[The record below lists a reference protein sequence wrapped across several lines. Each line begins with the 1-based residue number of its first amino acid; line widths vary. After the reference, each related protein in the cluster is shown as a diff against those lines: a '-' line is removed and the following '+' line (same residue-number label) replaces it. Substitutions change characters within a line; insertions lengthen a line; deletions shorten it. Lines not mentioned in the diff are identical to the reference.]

1 MKLKS
6 MNHVLSVII
15 RCDVI
20 IKNGQEQFVGLYYD
34 RVRFDRPIVLF
45 KCDWGLNYY
54 LSKALELMSVPCVA
68 QKLLARALFN
78 NTKEGDFIDT
88 IYFSEVASI
97 YRNLPAFSDEKE
109 DFDEELNND
118 VLHQLYQLEKD
129 ICKRAEK
136 KFWKKRIKNQIV
148 KHIKIQINAVSDD
161 NVREELQKSISELAA
176 RYEMDYRIIHN
187 ASQSTDEYY
196 LESEVEEHNFDLW
209 IMVMLSTKDQKI
221 YVGNRTIFQSFEMKN
236 VDLACEYIKT
246 LAETTCTELVQK
258 TNQYCDEFKINPR
271 LYDIAENT
279 LKTMLKINYN
289 WNGIEYGFYGSNKT
303 AFMTYLRDQDD
314 PSRMYEICIT
324 YNELL
329 RNPDA
334 FKQLI
339 ENPKIV
345 RKWNFWSRRKK
356 YREELFDE
364 KFQTIGQ

>member
-6 MNHVLSVII
+6 MNHALSVIK

-34 RVRFDRPIVLF
+34 RVRFDRPIVIF

-54 LSKALELMSVPCVA
+54 LSKALELMPVPGVEH
-68 QKLLARALFN
+68 KPLARALFN

-88 IYFSEVASI
+88 IYISAVATI
-97 YRNLPAFSDEKE
+97 YESLPDFNVERE
-109 DFDEELNND
+109 NFDEELNND
-118 VLHQLYQLEKD
+118 VLLQLYQLETD

-136 KFWKKRIKNQIV
+136 KFWKQKIKNQTEEKSV
-148 KHIKIQINAVSDD
+148 DT
-161 NVREELQKSISELAA
+161 VREMLQKKVSELAA
-176 RYEMDYRIIHN
+176 KYEMDYRIIHN
-187 ASQSTDEYY
+187 ASQSTDEFY

-221 YVGNRTIFQSFEMKN
+221 YVGNRAIFQSFEMEN
-236 VDLACEYIKT
+236 VEVACEYIKA
-246 LAETTCTELVQK
+246 LAETTCTDLVQK
-258 TNQYCDEFKINPR
+258 INQYCDEFKINPR

-289 WNGIEYGFYGSNKT
+289 GNGIEYGFYGSNKT
-303 AFMTYLRDQDD
+303 AFMTYLRDQDV

-334 FKQLI
+334 FKKLI
-339 ENPKIV
+339 ENPKVV

-356 YREELFDE
+356 YRKELFDE
-364 KFQTIGQ
+364 KFQTIEQ

>member
-54 LSKALELMSVPCVA
+54 LSKALELMPVSCVEH
-68 QKLLARALFN
+68 KPLARALFN

-279 LKTMLKINYN
+279 LKTMLKMNYN

>member
-6 MNHVLSVII
+6 MNHVLSVINK
-15 RCDVI
+15 CDVI
-20 IKNGQEQFVGLYYD
+20 IKNGQDQFVRLYYD

-54 LSKALELMSVPCVA
+54 LSKALELMPVSCVEH
-68 QKLLARALFN
+68 KPLARALFN

-118 VLHQLYQLEKD
+118 VLLQLYQLEKD

-136 KFWKKRIKNQIV
+136 KFWKQKIKNQTEEKSV
-148 KHIKIQINAVSDD
+148 DT
-161 NVREELQKSISELAA
+161 VREKLQKKVSELASK
-176 RYEMDYRIIHN
+176 YEMDYRIIHN
-187 ASQSTDEYY
+187 ASQSSDEYY

-209 IMVMLSTKDQKI
+209 IMVMFSTKDQKI
-221 YVGNRTIFQSFEMKN
+221 YVGNRAIFQSFEKEN
-236 VDLACEYIKT
+236 VDVVCEYVKA
-246 LAETTCTELVQK
+246 LAETTCTDLVQK
-258 TNQYCDEFKINPR
+258 INQYCDEFKINPR

-279 LKTMLKINYN
+279 LKTMLKMNYN

-303 AFMTYLRDQDD
+303 AFMTYLRDQDE

-334 FKQLI
+334 FKKLI

-356 YREELFDE
+356 YRKELFDE
-364 KFQTIGQ
+364 KFQTIEQ

>member
-6 MNHVLSVII
+6 MNHVLSVINK
-15 RCDVI
+15 CDVI

-34 RVRFDRPIVLF
+34 RVRCDRPIVLF

-54 LSKALELMSVPCVA
+54 LSKALELMPVPCVE

-97 YRNLPAFSDEKE
+97 YRNLPAFCDEKE

-118 VLHQLYQLEKD
+118 VLLQLYQLEKD
-129 ICKRAEK
+129 ICKRTEK
-136 KFWKKRIKNQIV
+136 KFWKQKIKNQTEEKSV
-148 KHIKIQINAVSDD
+148 DT
-161 NVREELQKSISELAA
+161 VREMLQKKVSELAA
-176 RYEMDYRIIHN
+176 KYEMDYRIIHN
-187 ASQSTDEYY
+187 ASQSTDEFY

-209 IMVMLSTKDQKI
+209 IVVMLSTKDQKI
-221 YVGNRTIFQSFEMKN
+221 YVGNRAIFQSFEMEN
-236 VDLACEYIKT
+236 VEVACEYIKA
-246 LAETTCTELVQK
+246 LAETTCTDLVQK
-258 TNQYCDEFKINPR
+258 INQYCDEFKINPR

-279 LKTMLKINYN
+279 LKTMLKMNYN
-289 WNGIEYGFYGSNKT
+289 WNGIEYGFYGSSKT

-334 FKQLI
+334 FKKLI
-339 ENPKIV
+339 ENPKVV

-356 YREELFDE
+356 YRKELFDE
-364 KFQTIGQ
+364 KFQTIEQ

>member
-6 MNHVLSVII
+6 MNHALSVIK

-20 IKNGQEQFVGLYYD
+20 IKNGQDQFVGLYYD

-54 LSKALELMSVPCVA
+54 LSKALELMPVSCVEH
-68 QKLLARALFN
+68 KPLARALFN

-97 YRNLPAFSDEKE
+97 YRNLPAFCDEKE

-118 VLHQLYQLEKD
+118 VLLQLYQLEKD

-136 KFWKKRIKNQIV
+136 KFWKQKIKNQTEEKSV
-148 KHIKIQINAVSDD
+148 DT
-161 NVREELQKSISELAA
+161 VREKLQKKVSELASK
-176 RYEMDYRIIHN
+176 YEMDYRIIHN
-187 ASQSTDEYY
+187 ASQSSDEYY

-209 IMVMLSTKDQKI
+209 IMVMFSTKDQKI
-221 YVGNRTIFQSFEMKN
+221 YVGNRAIFQSFEMEN
-236 VDLACEYIKT
+236 VDVVCEYVKT
-246 LAETTCTELVQK
+246 LAETTCTDLVQK
-258 TNQYCDEFKINPR
+258 INQYCDEFKINPR

-289 WNGIEYGFYGSNKT
+289 GNGIEYGFYGSNKT
-303 AFMTYLRDQDD
+303 AFMAYLRDQDE

-334 FKQLI
+334 FKKLI

-345 RKWNFWSRRKK
+345 RK
-356 YREELFDE
+356 
-364 KFQTIGQ
+364 

>member
-6 MNHVLSVII
+6 MNHVLSVINK
-15 RCDVI
+15 CDVI
-20 IKNGQEQFVGLYYD
+20 IKNGQDQFVGLYYD

-54 LSKALELMSVPCVA
+54 LSKALELMPVSCVEH
-68 QKLLARALFN
+68 KPLARALFN

-118 VLHQLYQLEKD
+118 VLLQLYQLEKD

-136 KFWKKRIKNQIV
+136 KFWKQKIINQTEEKSV
-148 KHIKIQINAVSDD
+148 DT
-161 NVREELQKSISELAA
+161 VREKLQKKVSELASK
-176 RYEMDYRIIHN
+176 YEMDYRIIHN
-187 ASQSTDEYY
+187 ASQSSDEYY

-221 YVGNRTIFQSFEMKN
+221 YVGNRAMFHSFEMEN
-236 VDLACEYIKT
+236 VDVVCEYIKA
-246 LAETTCTELVQK
+246 LAETTCTDLVQK
-258 TNQYCDEFKINPR
+258 INQYCDEFKINPR

-279 LKTMLKINYN
+279 LKTMLKMNYN

-303 AFMTYLRDQDD
+303 AFMAYLRDQDE

-334 FKQLI
+334 FKKLI

-356 YREELFDE
+356 YRKELFDE
-364 KFQTIGQ
+364 KFQTIEQ

>member
-6 MNHVLSVII
+6 MNHVLSVIK

-34 RVRFDRPIVLF
+34 RVRFDRPIVIF

-54 LSKALELMSVPCVA
+54 LSKALELMPVPCVE
-68 QKLLARALFN
+68 QKLLAKALFN

-118 VLHQLYQLEKD
+118 VLLQLYQLEKD

-196 LESEVEEHNFDLW
+196 LESEVE
-209 IMVMLSTKDQKI
+209 
-221 YVGNRTIFQSFEMKN
+221 
-236 VDLACEYIKT
+236 YIKT

-279 LKTMLKINYN
+279 LKTMLKMNYN

-339 ENPKIV
+339 ENPKVV

-356 YREELFDE
+356 YKKELFDE
-364 KFQTIGQ
+364 KFQTIEQ

>member
-54 LSKALELMSVPCVA
+54 LSKALELMSVPCVE

-97 YRNLPAFSDEKE
+97 YRNLPAFCDEKE

-118 VLHQLYQLEKD
+118 VLLQLYQLEKD

-136 KFWKKRIKNQIV
+136 KFWKQQIKNQIV

>member
-6 MNHVLSVII
+6 MNHVLSVINK
-15 RCDVI
+15 CDVI

-34 RVRFDRPIVLF
+34 RVRCDRPIVLF

-54 LSKALELMSVPCVA
+54 LSKALELMPVPCVE

-88 IYFSEVASI
+88 IYISAVATI
-97 YRNLPAFSDEKE
+97 YESLPDFNVERE
-109 DFDEELNND
+109 NFDEELNND
-118 VLHQLYQLEKD
+118 VLLQLYQLEKD

-136 KFWKKRIKNQIV
+136 KFWKQKIKNQTEEKSV
-148 KHIKIQINAVSDD
+148 DT
-161 NVREELQKSISELAA
+161 VREMLQKKVSELAA
-176 RYEMDYRIIHN
+176 KYEMDYRIIHN
-187 ASQSTDEYY
+187 ASQSTDEFY

-209 IMVMLSTKDQKI
+209 IVVMLSTKDQKI
-221 YVGNRTIFQSFEMKN
+221 YVGNRAIFQSFEMEN
-236 VDLACEYIKT
+236 VEVACEYIKA
-246 LAETTCTELVQK
+246 LAETTCTDLVQK
-258 TNQYCDEFKINPR
+258 INQYCDEFKINPR

-279 LKTMLKINYN
+279 LKTMLKMNYN

-334 FKQLI
+334 FKKLI
-339 ENPKIV
+339 ENPKVV

-356 YREELFDE
+356 YRKELFDE
-364 KFQTIGQ
+364 KFQTIEQ

>member
-54 LSKALELMSVPCVA
+54 LSKALELMSVPCVE

-279 LKTMLKINYN
+279 LKTMLKMNYN

>member
-6 MNHVLSVII
+6 MNHVLSVINK
-15 RCDVI
+15 CDVI
-20 IKNGQEQFVGLYYD
+20 IKNGQDQFVGLYYD

-54 LSKALELMSVPCVA
+54 LSKALELMPVSCVEH
-68 QKLLARALFN
+68 KPLARALFN

-97 YRNLPAFSDEKE
+97 YRNLPAFCDEKE

-118 VLHQLYQLEKD
+118 VLLQLYQLEKD

-136 KFWKKRIKNQIV
+136 KFWKQKIKNQTEEKSVDTV
-148 KHIKIQINAVSDD
+148 KEK
-161 NVREELQKSISELAA
+161 LQKKVSELASK
-176 RYEMDYRIIHN
+176 YEMDYRIIHN
-187 ASQSTDEYY
+187 ASQSSDEYY

-221 YVGNRTIFQSFEMKN
+221 YVGNRAIFQSFEMEN
-236 VDLACEYIKT
+236 VDVVCEYIKA
-246 LAETTCTELVQK
+246 LAETTCMDLVQK
-258 TNQYCDEFKINPR
+258 INQYCDEFKINPR

-279 LKTMLKINYN
+279 LKTMLKMNYN

-356 YREELFDE
+356 YRKELFDE
-364 KFQTIGQ
+364 KFQTIEQ

>member
-54 LSKALELMSVPCVA
+54 LSKALELMSVPCVE

-97 YRNLPAFSDEKE
+97 YRNLPAFCDEKE
-109 DFDEELNND
+109 DFDEELNDD
-118 VLHQLYQLEKD
+118 VLLQLYQLEKD

-236 VDLACEYIKT
+236 VDVACEYIKT

-364 KFQTIGQ
+364 KFQTIEQ

>member
-6 MNHVLSVII
+6 MNHVLSVINK
-15 RCDVI
+15 CDVI
-20 IKNGQEQFVGLYYD
+20 IKNGQDQFVGLYYD

-54 LSKALELMSVPCVA
+54 LSKALELMPVSCVEH
-68 QKLLARALFN
+68 KPLARALFN

-97 YRNLPAFSDEKE
+97 YRNLPAFCDEKE

-118 VLHQLYQLEKD
+118 VLLQLYQLEKD

-136 KFWKKRIKNQIV
+136 KFWKQKIKNQTEEKSV
-148 KHIKIQINAVSDD
+148 DT
-161 NVREELQKSISELAA
+161 VREMLQKKVSELASK
-176 RYEMDYRIIHN
+176 YEMDYRIIHN
-187 ASQSTDEYY
+187 ASQSSDEYY

-209 IMVMLSTKDQKI
+209 IMVMFSTKDQKI
-221 YVGNRTIFQSFEMKN
+221 YVGNRAIFQSFEMEN
-236 VDLACEYIKT
+236 VEVACEYIKA
-246 LAETTCTELVQK
+246 LAETTCTDLVQK
-258 TNQYCDEFKINPR
+258 INQYCDEFKINPR

-279 LKTMLKINYN
+279 LKTMLKMNYN
-289 WNGIEYGFYGSNKT
+289 WNGIEYGFYGSSKT

-334 FKQLI
+334 FKKLI
-339 ENPKIV
+339 ENPKVV

-356 YREELFDE
+356 YRKELFDE
-364 KFQTIGQ
+364 KFQTIEQ

>member
-54 LSKALELMSVPCVA
+54 LSKVLELMSVPCVE

>member
-6 MNHVLSVII
+6 MTHVLSVINK
-15 RCDVI
+15 CYVI
-20 IKNGQEQFVGLYYD
+20 IKNGQDQFVGLYYD

-45 KCDWGLNYY
+45 KCDWGLTYY
-54 LSKALELMSVPCVA
+54 LSKALELMPVSCVEH
-68 QKLLARALFN
+68 KPLARALFN

-97 YRNLPAFSDEKE
+97 YRNLPSFGDEKE

-118 VLHQLYQLEKD
+118 VLLQLYQLEKD

-136 KFWKKRIKNQIV
+136 KFWKQKNKNQTEEKSV
-148 KHIKIQINAVSDD
+148 DT
-161 NVREELQKSISELAA
+161 VREKLQKKVSELASK
-176 RYEMDYRIIHN
+176 YEMDYRIIHN
-187 ASQSTDEYY
+187 ASQSSDEYY
-196 LESEVEEHNFDLW
+196 LESEVEEHNFDMW
-209 IMVMLSTKDQKI
+209 IMVMFSTKDQKI
-221 YVGNRTIFQSFEMKN
+221 YVGNRAIFQSFEMEN
-236 VDLACEYIKT
+236 VDVVCEYVKA
-246 LAETTCTELVQK
+246 LAETTCTDLVQK
-258 TNQYCDEFKINPR
+258 INQYCDEFKINPR

-279 LKTMLKINYN
+279 LKTMLKMNYN

-303 AFMTYLRDQDD
+303 AFMTYLRDQDE

-329 RNPDA
+329 RNPNA
-334 FKQLI
+334 FKKLI

-356 YREELFDE
+356 YRKELFDE
-364 KFQTIGQ
+364 KFQTIEQ

>member
-6 MNHVLSVII
+6 MNHVLSVINK
-15 RCDVI
+15 CDVI
-20 IKNGQEQFVGLYYD
+20 IKNGQDQFVGLYYD

-54 LSKALELMSVPCVA
+54 LSKALELMPVSCVEH
-68 QKLLARALFN
+68 KPLARALFN

-118 VLHQLYQLEKD
+118 VLLQLYQLEKD

-136 KFWKKRIKNQIV
+136 KFWKQKIKNQTEEKSV
-148 KHIKIQINAVSDD
+148 DT
-161 NVREELQKSISELAA
+161 VREKLQKKVSELASK
-176 RYEMDYRIIHN
+176 YEMDYRIIHN
-187 ASQSTDEYY
+187 ASQSSDEYY

-209 IMVMLSTKDQKI
+209 IMVMFSTKDQKI
-221 YVGNRTIFQSFEMKN
+221 YVGNRAIFQSFEKEN
-236 VDLACEYIKT
+236 VDVVCEYVKA
-246 LAETTCTELVQK
+246 LAETTCTDLVQK
-258 TNQYCDEFKINPR
+258 INQYCDEFKINPR

-279 LKTMLKINYN
+279 LKTMLKMNYN

-334 FKQLI
+334 FKKLI

-356 YREELFDE
+356 YRKELFDE

>member
-6 MNHVLSVII
+6 MNHVLSVIK

-34 RVRFDRPIVLF
+34 RVRCDRPIVLF

-54 LSKALELMSVPCVA
+54 LSKALELMPVPCVE

-97 YRNLPAFSDEKE
+97 YRNLPAFCDEKE

-118 VLHQLYQLEKD
+118 VLLQLYQLEKD

-136 KFWKKRIKNQIV
+136 KFWKQKIKNQTEEKSV
-148 KHIKIQINAVSDD
+148 DT
-161 NVREELQKSISELAA
+161 VREMLQKKVSELAA
-176 RYEMDYRIIHN
+176 KYEMHSRIIHN
-187 ASQSTDEYY
+187 ASQSTDEFY

-209 IMVMLSTKDQKI
+209 IVVMLSTKDQKI
-221 YVGNRTIFQSFEMKN
+221 YVGNRAIFQSFEMEN
-236 VDLACEYIKT
+236 VEVACEYIKA
-246 LAETTCTELVQK
+246 LAETTCTDLVQK
-258 TNQYCDEFKINPR
+258 INQYCDEFKINPR

-279 LKTMLKINYN
+279 LKTMLKMNYN
-289 WNGIEYGFYGSNKT
+289 WNGIEYGFYGSSKT

-334 FKQLI
+334 FKKLI
-339 ENPKIV
+339 ENPKVV

-356 YREELFDE
+356 YRKELFDE
-364 KFQTIGQ
+364 KFQTIEQ

>member
-54 LSKALELMSVPCVA
+54 LSKALELMPVPCVE

-118 VLHQLYQLEKD
+118 VLLQLYQLEKD

-187 ASQSTDEYY
+187 ASQSSDEYY

>member
-6 MNHVLSVII
+6 MNHVLSVIK

-54 LSKALELMSVPCVA
+54 LSKALELMPVPCVE

-97 YRNLPAFSDEKE
+97 YRNLPAFCDEKE

-118 VLHQLYQLEKD
+118 VLLQLYQLEKD

-136 KFWKKRIKNQIV
+136 KFWKQKIKNQTEEKSV
-148 KHIKIQINAVSDD
+148 DT
-161 NVREELQKSISELAA
+161 VREMLQKKVSELAA
-176 RYEMDYRIIHN
+176 KYEMDYRIIHN
-187 ASQSTDEYY
+187 ASQSTDEFY

-209 IMVMLSTKDQKI
+209 IVVMLSTKDQKI
-221 YVGNRTIFQSFEMKN
+221 YVGNRAIFQSFEVEN
-236 VDLACEYIKT
+236 VEVACEYIKA
-246 LAETTCTELVQK
+246 LAETTCTVLVQK
-258 TNQYCDEFKINPR
+258 INQYCDEFKINPR

-279 LKTMLKINYN
+279 LKTMLKMNYN
-289 WNGIEYGFYGSNKT
+289 CNGIEYEFYGSSKT

-334 FKQLI
+334 FKKLI
-339 ENPKIV
+339 ENPKVV
-345 RKWNFWSRRKK
+345 RKWNFWSRKKK
-356 YREELFDE
+356 YRKELFDE
-364 KFQTIGQ
+364 KFQTIEQ

>member
-54 LSKALELMSVPCVA
+54 LSKALELMSVPCVE

-345 RKWNFWSRRKK
+345 RKWNFWSRRTK
-356 YREELFDE
+356 YPEELFDE

>member
-6 MNHVLSVII
+6 MNHVLSVIK

-34 RVRFDRPIVLF
+34 RVRFDRPIVIF

-54 LSKALELMSVPCVA
+54 LSKALELMPVPCVE
-68 QKLLARALFN
+68 QKLLAKALFN

-118 VLHQLYQLEKD
+118 VLLQLYQLEKD

-196 LESEVEEHNFDLW
+196 LESEVE
-209 IMVMLSTKDQKI
+209 
-221 YVGNRTIFQSFEMKN
+221 
-236 VDLACEYIKT
+236 YIKT

-279 LKTMLKINYN
+279 LKTMLRMNYN

-339 ENPKIV
+339 ENPKVV

-356 YREELFDE
+356 YKKELFDE
-364 KFQTIGQ
+364 KFQTIEQ

>member
-6 MNHVLSVII
+6 MNHVLSVIK

-54 LSKALELMSVPCVA
+54 LSKALELMPVSCVEH
-68 QKLLARALFN
+68 KPLARALFN

-118 VLHQLYQLEKD
+118 VLLQLYQLEKD

-136 KFWKKRIKNQIV
+136 KFWKQKIKNQTEEKSV
-148 KHIKIQINAVSDD
+148 DT
-161 NVREELQKSISELAA
+161 VREKLQKKVSELVSK
-176 RYEMDYRIIHN
+176 YEMDYRIIHN
-187 ASQSTDEYY
+187 ASQSSDEYY

-209 IMVMLSTKDQKI
+209 IMVMLLTKDQKI
-221 YVGNRTIFQSFEMKN
+221 YVGNRTIFQSFEMDN
-236 VDLACEYIKT
+236 VDVVCEYIKA
-246 LAETTCTELVQK
+246 LAETTCTDLVQK
-258 TNQYCDEFKINPR
+258 INQYCDEFKINPR

-279 LKTMLKINYN
+279 LKTMLKMNYN

-303 AFMTYLRDQDD
+303 AFMAYLRDQDE

-334 FKQLI
+334 FKKLI

-356 YREELFDE
+356 YRKELFDE
-364 KFQTIGQ
+364 KFQTIEQ

>member
-54 LSKALELMSVPCVA
+54 LSKALELMSVPCVE

-345 RKWNFWSRRKK
+345 RKWNFWSCRKK

>member
-6 MNHVLSVII
+6 MNHVLTVIKW
-15 RCDVI
+15 CDVI

-34 RVRFDRPIVLF
+34 RVRFDCPIVRF

-54 LSKALELMSVPCVA
+54 LSKVFEFFPIPCVE
-68 QKLLARALFN
+68 QKMLTRALFA
-78 NTKEGDFIDT
+78 NTAEGAYINSN
-88 IYFSEVASI
+88 YFTEVAKI
-97 YRNLPAFSDEKE
+97 YSNLDGFKNNKE
-109 DFDEELNND
+109 DFDEELNNH
-118 VLHQLYQLEKD
+118 VLLQLYQLETD

-136 KFWKKRIKNQIV
+136 KFWKQQIKNQTEE
-148 KHIKIQINAVSDD
+148 VSDD
-161 NVREELQKSISELAA
+161 KVRKKLQKTISEIAA
-176 RYEMDYRIIHN
+176 KYEMDYRIIHN

-209 IMVMLSTKDQKI
+209 LMVMLSSKEQKI

-236 VDLACEYIKT
+236 VDLAFEYIKT
-246 LAETTCTELVQK
+246 LAETTCTELVK
-258 TNQYCDEFKINPR
+258 KINQYCDEFEINPR

-279 LKTMLKINYN
+279 LKTMLKMNYN
-289 WNGIEYGFYGSNKT
+289 RKGIEYGFNPDKT
-303 AFMTYLRDQDD
+303 VFKTYLRDQND
-314 PSRMYEICIT
+314 PSRMYDICIT

-334 FKQLI
+334 FKKLI

-356 YREELFDE
+356 YRKELFDE
-364 KFQTIGQ
+364 KFQTIEQ

>member
-6 MNHVLSVII
+6 MNHVLSVIK

-54 LSKALELMSVPCVA
+54 LSKALELMPVSCVE

-97 YRNLPAFSDEKE
+97 FWNLPVFSDEKE
-109 DFDEELNND
+109 DFDEELNNH
-118 VLHQLYQLEKD
+118 VLLQLYQLETD

-136 KFWKKRIKNQIV
+136 KFWKQKIKNQTEEKSVDTV
-148 KHIKIQINAVSDD
+148 KEK
-161 NVREELQKSISELAA
+161 LQKKVSELASK
-176 RYEMDYRIIHN
+176 YEMNYRIIHN
-187 ASQSTDEYY
+187 ASQSSDEYY

-221 YVGNRTIFQSFEMKN
+221 YVGNRAIFQSFEMEN
-236 VDLACEYIKT
+236 VDVVCEYIKA
-246 LAETTCTELVQK
+246 LAETTCMDLVQK
-258 TNQYCDEFKINPR
+258 INQYCDEFKINPR

-279 LKTMLKINYN
+279 LKTMLKMNYN

-303 AFMTYLRDQDD
+303 AFMAYLRDQDE

-334 FKQLI
+334 FKKLI

-356 YREELFDE
+356 YRKELFDE
-364 KFQTIGQ
+364 KFQTIEQ

>member
-6 MNHVLSVII
+6 MNHVLSVINK
-15 RCDVI
+15 CDVI
-20 IKNGQEQFVGLYYD
+20 IKNGQDQFVGLYYD

-54 LSKALELMSVPCVA
+54 LSKALELMPVSCVEH
-68 QKLLARALFN
+68 KPLARALFN

-118 VLHQLYQLEKD
+118 VLLQLYQLEKD

-136 KFWKKRIKNQIV
+136 KFLKQRIKNQAEEKSV
-148 KHIKIQINAVSDD
+148 DT
-161 NVREELQKSISELAA
+161 VREKLQKKVSELASK
-176 RYEMDYRIIHN
+176 YEMDYRIIHN
-187 ASQSTDEYY
+187 ASQSSDEYY

-209 IMVMLSTKDQKI
+209 IMVMFSTKDQKI
-221 YVGNRTIFQSFEMKN
+221 YVGNRAMFHSFEMEN
-236 VDLACEYIKT
+236 VDVVCEYIKA
-246 LAETTCTELVQK
+246 LAETTCTDLVQK
-258 TNQYCDEFKINPR
+258 INQYCDEFKINPR

-279 LKTMLKINYN
+279 LKTMLKMNYN

-303 AFMTYLRDQDD
+303 AFMAYLRDQDE

-334 FKQLI
+334 FKKLI

-356 YREELFDE
+356 YRKELFDE
-364 KFQTIGQ
+364 KFQTIEQ

>member
-6 MNHVLSVII
+6 MNHVLTVINK
-15 RCDVI
+15 CDVI
-20 IKNGQEQFVGLYYD
+20 IKNGQDQFVGLYYD

-54 LSKALELMSVPCVA
+54 LSKALELMPVSCVEH
-68 QKLLARALFN
+68 KPLARALFN

-118 VLHQLYQLEKD
+118 VLLQLYQLEKD

>member
-1 MKLKS
+1 
-6 MNHVLSVII
+6 
-15 RCDVI
+15 
-20 IKNGQEQFVGLYYD
+20 
-34 RVRFDRPIVLF
+34 
-45 KCDWGLNYY
+45 
-54 LSKALELMSVPCVA
+54 MSVPCVE